1 MSVAVQIRQHWP
13 GLEGMRHLVIFGD
26 SYSQV
31 GYNSTAPH
39 PTHDNPLGIEFPGS
53 TYNERGQ
60 PNWVGHLITKYVSQR
75 LLVYDYAQGGHT
87 LKGVRTQIDRE
98 FTPHLA
104 TKPEWAPWSEADSL
118 FVTWVG
124 INDCAFTNNE
134 SAPELVDTL
143 FELQDSLYAAGARN
157 FLLIDLPPLERS
169 PAGARLRGV
178 APHQVW
184 NASLVKATARFAKS
198 HESAT
203 VLMFSAWDTFRS
215 VLDRPSAF
223 GFKQKDISKAG
234 GGIWHDRLHPTSK
247 MHDVIARDLKDFL
260 AKVPAHTDSSSPKT
274 EPFVTKPRGE
284 EGEDASGCTCTL
296 S

>member
-39 PTHDNPLGIEFPGS
+39 PTHDNPLGIKFPGS

-60 PNWVGHLITKYVSQR
+60 PNWVGHFITKYVSQR

-134 SAPELVDTL
+134 SAPGLVDTL

-184 NASLVKATARFAKS
+184 NASLVKATARFAES